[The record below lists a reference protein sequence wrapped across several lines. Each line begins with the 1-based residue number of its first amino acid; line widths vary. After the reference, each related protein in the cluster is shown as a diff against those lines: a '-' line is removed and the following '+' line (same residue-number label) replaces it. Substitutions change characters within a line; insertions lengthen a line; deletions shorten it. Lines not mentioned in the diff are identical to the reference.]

1 MWRYK
6 SLVVLGLGLFFAIL
20 LCVQM
25 GMYVLNH
32 LLGTMINLNI
42 FQLCI
47 SLFRG
52 NTFVYHSV
60 LLGVNTFIAYT
71 CFIFCKKVVHQIID
85 INRVKKK
92 IALLKNSQLT
102 KQINVKYH
110 RKHMDIH
117 VINCHEHVAFTFGFF
132 KPTIVLSTE
141 LIEMLDH
148 AELEAVIYHESA
160 HQRYF
165 DPLMVF
171 VLQMISEVM
180 WYIPLTK
187 WAYQNYKIMIE
198 LAADESAVNRMGSE
212 LGLGSALLK
221 LVKTRLSGNS
231 TPAFV
236 PFADG
241 TVDFRIKQLIEPE
254 PSIPVKLQ
262 TKSVFISINMILLLM
277 VLMVIV

>member
-20 LCVQM
+20 LFVQM

-52 NTFVYHSV
+52 NTVVYHSV

-71 CFIFCKKVVHQIID
+71 CFILCKKVVHQVID

-102 KQINVKYH
+102 EQINKKYY

-117 VINCHEHVAFTFGFF
+117 VINCHEHIAFTFGFF

-141 LIEMLDH
+141 LIAMLDH

-165 DPLMVF
+165 DPLKVF

-198 LAADESAVNRMGSE
+198 LAADEYAVNRMGSE

-221 LVKTRLSGNS
+221 LVKTRLKGNATS
-231 TPAFV
+231 VLV

-254 PSIPVKLQ
+254 SSIPVKLQ